1 MSEHFQ
7 RIIAITG
14 GISTGKTTVSRYLCE
29 RYQLPI
35 LDADIYAREA
45 VEPGSTILQ
54 VIFDRYGER
63 VKLLDGT
70 LARQQLGEIIF
81 NHPEEKRW
89 LELQIHPYVRDR
101 FIWEINRLHDL
112 KIIVLAIPLLF
123 EAKMTDLATEIWL
136 VYCSREEQI
145 ERLMKRDRLTQEQ
158 AIARINSQL
167 SLEEKI
173 PLSNVILNNSSSQE
187 NLFHQI
193 DFALTAK
200 NY

>member
-1 MSEHFQ
+1 MSEFFQ

-14 GISTGKTTVSRYLCE
+14 GISTGKTTVSRYLSE
-29 RYQLPI
+29 KYQLPV
-35 LDADIYAREA
+35 LDADIYARDA
-45 VEPGSTILQ
+45 VKPGSTILQ
-54 VIFDRYGER
+54 AILDRYGKR
-63 VKLLDGT
+63 VKFPDGT

-81 NHPEEKRW
+81 NHPEEKHW

-101 FIWEINRLHDL
+101 FVLEVERLHSA

-136 VYCSREEQI
+136 VYCSRKEQI
-145 ERLMKRDRLTQEQ
+145 ERLIKRDRLSKKQ

-167 SLEEKI
+167 SIEKKI
-173 PLSNVILNNSSSQE
+173 PLSNVILNNSSTQE

-193 DFALTAK
+193 DRALIAK